1 MKRLDWDS
9 DFFGF
14 EVGEIINNNLSNAND
29 FKLLILKQIDNQII
43 EIENFENTF
52 AETKVIFSK
61 KLESLSDKITISDTD
76 FEPLQA
82 DDLYDLAYES
92 GKQSR
97 FKLDENF
104 GENFGENKF
113 KNLYKKWID
122 NSLNK
127 LFADKIFYIKHE
139 NCIAGF
145 VSIKKH
151 QNHATIGLIAV
162 DGNQQ
167 GQGIGK
173 KLLQKAE
180 QFCIESNIFELQIP
194 TQKTNIQACGFYT
207 KNGYKI
213 VEKTIIKHYWK
224 R

>member
-14 EVGEIINNNLSNAND
+14 EVGEIIDDNDLNDAND
-29 FKLLILKQIDNQII
+29 FQLLILKQIDNKTI

-61 KLESLSDKITISDTD
+61 KLQNTIDKITISDTD

-97 FKLDENF
+97 FLLDK
-104 GENFGENKF
+104 NFGENKF
-113 KNLYKKWID
+113 KDLYKKWID

-127 LFADKIFYIKHE
+127 QFADKTFYIK
-139 NCIAGF
+139 NKNSIAGF

-162 DGNQQ
+162 DATQQ

-180 QFCIESNIFELQIP
+180 QFCVESNLFELQIP
-194 TQKTNIQACGFYT
+194 TQKSNVQACGFYT

-213 VEKTIIKHYWK
+213 IEETIIKHYWN